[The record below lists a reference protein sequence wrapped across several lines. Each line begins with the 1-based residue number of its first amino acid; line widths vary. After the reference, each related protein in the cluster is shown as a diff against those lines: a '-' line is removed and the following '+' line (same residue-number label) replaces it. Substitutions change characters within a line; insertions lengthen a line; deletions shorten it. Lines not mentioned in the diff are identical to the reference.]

1 MHPDP
6 SLSSRLLHEQV
17 RLLARNV
24 PALIVGTLL
33 LAAGT
38 AGLLL
43 LNDHPAHLVG
53 AWLAAMTLLC
63 AGRWQLARHYA
74 RAAPGVQQTPPW
86 ARRFVAASGLAG
98 VVWGSLAWWFFT
110 PDAPFSLAVVA
121 IVLMGILSSAT
132 QSLGPYFP
140 AHLAFGLPC
149 VLPFALRCFLAGGSP
164 LVTLGVLSL
173 LFLLMAELFARRIAG
188 AIADALRLRFENEAL
203 IEQVMAEKERAEA
216 ANRAKTGFL
225 AAASHDLRQPIHAI
239 GLFVPALK
247 RMAQENRVSTGAL
260 TVVADRMQSALDALG
275 ELLSRLLDLSR
286 LDAGAV
292 QVHAQD
298 MPLAPLLASLS
309 DEVAE
314 PCEAKGLRLRVRDSG
329 LWVRSD
335 PAVLRTIL
343 SNLMGN
349 AARYTNRGGLLV
361 AARARGDCVEIQVWD
376 TGIGIAPDESARI
389 TEEFFQGRNSRADAR
404 QSRGFGLGMSIVNRS
419 AELLGAELR
428 WRSELGRGSMFAVR
442 LARAAPPDKRPTQ
455 QGEATATDASQPAL
469 MPPPAQPRALTVLVV
484 DEDEDILTAMS
495 FLLRSWGHIPLL
507 AADLAQAV
515 QLAASHK
522 NTLDVALVDFHL
534 ARNESGLAVAEQLRA
549 CVRPDLPLAI
559 VTGDTTADVMAAVRA
574 AGATMMHKPLE
585 PSVLQLFITGQR

>member
-260 TVVADRMQSALDALG
+260 TVVADR
-275 ELLSRLLDLSR
+275 R
-286 LDAGAV
+286 
-292 QVHAQD
+292 VH
-298 MPLAPLLASLS
+298 
-309 DEVAE
+309 V
-314 PCEAKGLRLRVRDSG
+314 
-329 LWVRSD
+329 
-335 PAVLRTIL
+335 
-343 SNLMGN
+343 
-349 AARYTNRGGLLV
+349 
-361 AARARGDCVEIQVWD
+361 
-376 TGIGIAPDESARI
+376 
-389 TEEFFQGRNSRADAR
+389 
-404 QSRGFGLGMSIVNRS
+404 
-419 AELLGAELR
+419 
-428 WRSELGRGSMFAVR
+428 
-442 LARAAPPDKRPTQ
+442 
-455 QGEATATDASQPAL
+455 
-469 MPPPAQPRALTVLVV
+469 
-484 DEDEDILTAMS
+484 
-495 FLLRSWGHIPLL
+495 
-507 AADLAQAV
+507 
-515 QLAASHK
+515 
-522 NTLDVALVDFHL
+522 
-534 ARNESGLAVAEQLRA
+534 
-549 CVRPDLPLAI
+549 
-559 VTGDTTADVMAAVRA
+559 
-574 AGATMMHKPLE
+574 
-585 PSVLQLFITGQR
+585 